1 MKKLFFP
8 FIICILAILGCNEK
22 NKTTK
27 QQAVIPPAANSKP
40 VVSPPPAVANQTV
53 LKEYS
58 AEINL
63 VGKLETL
70 KPEQKIMLPVTVKNT
85 SQENWLPSPDMLAET
100 EAEYPNL
107 PIGPIAVCYHWL
119 NEDGTKDVVYE
130 GYRTFFPKGLQAGA
144 QIEMQALI
152 KAPPQPG
159 KYLLRLT
166 LVKSRMAWFEEKG
179 MKPLDLMVVV
189 Q

>member
-27 QQAVIPPAANSKP
+27 QLPVVPPVADSKAA
-40 VVSPPPAVANQTV
+40 VSPPPVVANQPV

-58 AEINL
+58 AEIKL

-70 KPEQKIMLPVTVKNT
+70 KPEQKIMLPVVVKNT
-85 SQENWLPSPDMLAET
+85 SQENWLPSPNMLAET

-119 NEDGTKDVVYE
+119 NENGTKDVVYQ

-144 QIEMQALI
+144 QIEMKALI

-159 KYLLRLT
+159 KYILRLT
-166 LVKSRMAWFEEKG
+166 LIQNRIAWFENKG
-179 MKPLDLMVVV
+179 MIPLDLLVTV